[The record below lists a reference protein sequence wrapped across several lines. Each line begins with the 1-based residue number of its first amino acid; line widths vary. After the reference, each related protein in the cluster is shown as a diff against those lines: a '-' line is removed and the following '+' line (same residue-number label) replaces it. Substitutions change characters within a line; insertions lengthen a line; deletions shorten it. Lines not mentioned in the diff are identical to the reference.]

1 MKSEVYRVTAALVL
15 TFGFASAMAHAQGGG
30 GFAGGAFPGAGV
42 GGGAWRRGGGVAG
55 GGWQAGGFPGAGNPL
70 GIGNAP
76 GFGRNGP
83 GGTGAFPGQAIG
95 FNGGVPGAAT
105 PWSNAHPYSWYNGHW
120 HNHWNGNGFGG
131 YGTFPT
137 SPPLSAVLTSS
148 SAPASSWDRFGFG
161 TGRGGYAGGNY
172 PLGWGLGGW
181 GGGSSWYNSG
191 YVPYYN
197 PYSDP
202 AVTTTFNYGQPI
214 PVPTGAKLADLDNP
228 AIGLAIDKF
237 RSSDY
242 AKALALVDG
251 VIRIQPYDAAAH
263 ELRGLILFAMEN
275 YPPAAAT
282 IHSVLAIGPGW
293 DWTTLCSIYSDM
305 QLYTSQLTALENH
318 VDLHP
323 RETSARFLLA
333 YHYMT
338 AGHTDAAKVQFEQ
351 VVALLPGDKLA
362 ANLLHMI
369 GRGAAAA
376 QPANAPAAAQPAVP
390 PPAAPAPDA
399 KPVNPPALFG
409 RWHAK
414 RDDETVELELKSDGT
429 FTWKMAKTDP
439 TAAGSGFVSG
449 KFTLQDATL
458 TLKGLQGSM
467 VAQVSIDGGNR
478 FTFKPLG
485 GLANDPGLTFVK

>member
-1 MKSEVYRVTAALVL
+1 M
-15 TFGFASAMAHAQGGG
+15 
-30 GFAGGAFPGAGV
+30 
-42 GGGAWRRGGGVAG
+42 
-55 GGWQAGGFPGAGNPL
+55 
-70 GIGNAP
+70 
-76 GFGRNGP
+76 
-83 GGTGAFPGQAIG
+83 
-95 FNGGVPGAAT
+95 
-105 PWSNAHPYSWYNGHW
+105 
-120 HNHWNGNGFGG
+120 
-131 YGTFPT
+131 
-137 SPPLSAVLTSS
+137 
-148 SAPASSWDRFGFG
+148 
-161 TGRGGYAGGNY
+161 
-172 PLGWGLGGW
+172 
-181 GGGSSWYNSG
+181 
-191 YVPYYN
+191 
-197 PYSDP
+197 
-202 AVTTTFNYGQPI
+202 
-214 PVPTGAKLADLDNP
+214 
-228 AIGLAIDKF
+228 
-237 RSSDY
+237 
-242 AKALALVDG
+242 
-251 VIRIQPYDAAAH
+251 
-263 ELRGLILFAMEN
+263 
-275 YPPAAAT
+275 
-282 IHSVLAIGPGW
+282 LAIGPGW

-338 AGHTDAAKVQFEQ
+338 AGHTDTAKVQFEQ